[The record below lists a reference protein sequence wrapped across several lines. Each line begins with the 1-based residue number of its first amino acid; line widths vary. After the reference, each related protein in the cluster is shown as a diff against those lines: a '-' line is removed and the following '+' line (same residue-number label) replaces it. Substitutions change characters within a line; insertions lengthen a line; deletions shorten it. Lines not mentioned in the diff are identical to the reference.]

1 MAVIES
7 EFTLTD
13 LIDVESLQKIQ
24 DAFSDMSGI
33 ASMITDANGI
43 IQTKPSGFTDF
54 CQKYIRNTEE
64 GRRRCQNCDQMG
76 VEKAA
81 RAGGSCA
88 YFCHAGL
95 VAFAAPIIAHGH
107 LVGCFI
113 GGQMLTIPPDERQIR
128 QVAEEIGVDADG
140 LVRAAKNIRIVD
152 RETIKKVSNALYTI
166 ASVLSDIAYSKY
178 QVSLTNMELKKTSNM
193 KSDFLANM
201 SHEIRT
207 PMNAVIGMAE
217 MALREELTPAA
228 REYIGQIKSSGQTL
242 LTIIND
248 ILDFSKIESGMMDIS
263 DVEYEP
269 MSMINDVSN
278 IVMTRIGSKELELT
292 VDVNPDLPAGLYGD
306 NVRIK
311 QVMVN
316 IANNAV
322 KFTKEGN
329 VHVKVDFLQTS
340 EDMIELI
347 VSITDTGSGIKE
359 SDMDKLFKSF
369 QQLDS
374 KRNRNIE
381 GTGLGLAICKQ
392 LVTLMKG
399 KIHVDSVYGKGSTF
413 SFVIPQKVTNLHH
426 SVERLP
432 ENIVA
437 VGLIQS
443 EYIAQELAI
452 DLERLGVT
460 YERLD
465 SEEDLSQ
472 VPETRAGY
480 FFVEQPLFTEAVQY
494 FLKLHPDINGIILT
508 NYRSVRSYDLP
519 NLRVVKKPLYILGLS
534 NIFRGKE
541 DTAAF
546 SLMEAEDFD
555 FVAPTAEILV
565 VDDNAINL
573 TVAKGLMN
581 PLEMKIDTAL
591 SGKDAVLMVTD
602 KRYDIIFMD
611 HMMPEMDG
619 IECLHA
625 IRAQQTGLCQDV
637 PVIALTA
644 NAGSDN
650 QVLYK
655 KEGFNGYLAKP
666 ISGTLLESAVLNIL
680 PKELVLLSEDSPETE
695 IGKNVLMFDQF
706 RRVPMLI
713 TTDSVCDLPQELL
726 KQLNISVRPYYVCT
740 DQGRFLDREELE
752 TDALIS
758 YIEKGSSCASRP
770 PEPTD
775 YEAFFAQ
782 KLTEARNIVH
792 IAMAKHSS
800 EGYQNAC
807 EASKAF
813 ENVTVL
819 DSGHLS
825 SGMGIAALYAARMA
839 ADSAGVDEV
848 VRTID
853 GMRACISSSF
863 VVDSTEMLRRS
874 GRIPKN
880 VHILCNAL
888 MLHPVITLRK
898 SKMTVGGI
906 LLGSFSHFAKSYV
919 RSALKN
925 PKTIDRRI
933 LFITY
938 AGLDDKKL
946 GYIQN
951 LVQQYCPFERI
962 YLQKASS
969 SIASNCGPGTFGLLF
984 VRNKN
989 GL

>member
-611 HMMPEMDG
+611 HMMPGMDG
-619 IECLHA
+619 IETFH
-625 IRAQQTGLCQDV
+625 RMGHMEENLCDGV
-637 PVIALTA
+637 PVVILTA
-644 NAGSDN
+644 NAVTGTKEKY
-650 QVLYK
+650 LR
-655 KEGFNGYLAKP
+655 EGFSDYLSKPVQADKLEAVIMQYVPKVKRTLPEDMGNEGENETQQVRIPQMDEIDIAYAK
-666 ISGTLLESAVLNIL
+666 
-680 PKELVLLSEDSPETE
+680 
-695 IGKNVLMFDQF
+695 QF
-706 RRVPMLI
+706 FEEE
-713 TTDSVCDLPQELL
+713 ELL
-726 KQLNISVRPYYVCT
+726 KMT
-740 DQGRFLDREELE
+740 MLDVYDSLDDTAASLDELGMAVLTGETGEESFRQALLE
-752 TDALIS
+752 YQTQVHALKSNTAMTGALILS
-758 YIEKGSSCASRP
+758 KLARLLEVAAAEGNIER
-770 PEPTD
+770 
-775 YEAFFAQ
+775 
-782 KLTEARNIVH
+782 I
-792 IAMAKHSS
+792 
-800 EGYQNAC
+800 
-807 EASKAF
+807 
-813 ENVTVL
+813 
-819 DSGHLS
+819 
-825 SGMGIAALYAARMA
+825 
-839 ADSAGVDEV
+839 
-848 VRTID
+848 
-853 GMRACISSSF
+853 
-863 VVDSTEMLRRS
+863 
-874 GRIPKN
+874 GR
-880 VHILCNAL
+880 
-888 MLHPVITLRK
+888 LHPV
-898 SKMTVGGI
+898 
-906 LLGSFSHFAKSYV
+906 LLEEIARHKEHMSV
-919 RSALKN
+919 
-925 PKTIDRRI
+925 
-933 LFITY
+933 
-938 AGLDDKKL
+938 
-946 GYIQN
+946 
-951 LVQQYCPFERI
+951 LVSESTGDI
-962 YLQKASS
+962 EDEEGELW
-969 SIASNCGPGTFGLLF
+969 I
-984 VRNKN
+984 
-989 GL
+989 